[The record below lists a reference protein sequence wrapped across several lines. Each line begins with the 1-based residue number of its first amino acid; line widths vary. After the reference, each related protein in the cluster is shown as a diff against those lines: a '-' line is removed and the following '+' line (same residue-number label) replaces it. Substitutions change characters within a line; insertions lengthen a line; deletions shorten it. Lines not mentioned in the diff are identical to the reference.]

1 MTSRS
6 AAMMSLLSPATVAA
20 GTAAPPFIIPPSIL
34 LHRVWWGGG
43 ARHLVRVLI
52 AGNNHWIGYHCGVTG
67 RVELSP
73 WNSYLTVGVL
83 QRDVDIWGHA
93 DTSQDGEAKIM
104 SNQAAGQ
111 SVNAVQEETY
121 VKGNRSI
128 QVINKYTYCRTDVPI
143 RVTDQIWPIRGVV
156 DYSMNDKSNWVLS
169 LIEYIHRV
177 KQS

>member
-52 AGNNHWIGYHCGVTG
+52 AGNNHRIGYHCGVTG

-83 QRDVDIWGHA
+83 QRDVDI
-93 DTSQDGEAKIM
+93 
-104 SNQAAGQ
+104 
-111 SVNAVQEETY
+111 
-121 VKGNRSI
+121 
-128 QVINKYTYCRTDVPI
+128 
-143 RVTDQIWPIRGVV
+143 
-156 DYSMNDKSNWVLS
+156 
-169 LIEYIHRV
+169 
-177 KQS
+177 